1 MSDIALSGILN
12 NPVAAGIQGAY
23 AIKVAN
29 EWKAVY
35 KAAIAKELAI
45 AQRIQD
51 RANETHRVW
60 SQEIKGCQAE
70 WAAEVCATPVQVP
83 QYDAVQFRV
92 EAESRRQSDRQLRK
106 TLRNVPL
113 NSTGAKCDVTRT
125 FLLASASSTAHMTY
139 AYREAERARVLRL
152 NANRDVL
159 MRQVIT
165 QGHGV
170 YAASGDGMNA
180 LASMY
185 HQQAD
190 SAAGAMNGAYRLLG
204 ASARMAMT
212 TAPGFIK
219 QVGNAL
225 RSDSDPEIGPQLP
238 QEFGGQGDFVST
250 DESNLSAGGT
260 SFGGQADPN
269 GSTDESNMV
278 SGPDDGGRS
287 DATPGFYDE
296 LDDFF

>member
-1 MSDIALSGILN
+1 MSDIALGGILN

-23 AIKVAN
+23 AIKVAR

-35 KAAIAKELAI
+35 QAAIAKELAI

-60 SQEIKGCQAE
+60 SQEIKHCQAE
-70 WAAEVCATPVQVP
+70 WAAEVCALPVQVP
-83 QYDAVQFRV
+83 QYDAVQYRV
-92 EAESRRQSDRQLRK
+92 EAEARRQSDRQLRK

-113 NSTGAKCDVTRT
+113 NSTGAKCDITRT
-125 FLLASASSTAHMTY
+125 FLLASAGTTAHMTY
-139 AYREAERARVLRL
+139 AHREAERARVMRL

-170 YAASGDGMNA
+170 YASSGDGMNA

-190 SAAGAMNGAYRLLG
+190 AAAGAMNGALKLLG
-204 ASARMAMT
+204 ASARMAVST
-212 TAPGFIK
+212 TPNFIK
-219 QVGNAL
+219 QVSSAL

-238 QEFGGQGDFVST
+238 QEFGGQGDYVST
-250 DESNLSAGGT
+250 DESNLSAGRPEFVGPTEPTADT
-260 SFGGQADPN
+260 S
-269 GSTDESNMV
+269 
-278 SGPDDGGRS
+278 SGADDGARS
-287 DATPGFYDE
+287 DGTPGYLDE